1 MVSMDT
7 KADPVWAVSLMKKS
21 LDIILWLASN
31 IAADDLVAR
40 PNVNGEVLIADRQD
54 T

>member
-21 LDIILWLASN
+21 FEIIPLLLASTLLLT
-31 IAADDLVAR
+31 IS
-40 PNVNGEVLIADRQD
+40 
-54 T
+54 